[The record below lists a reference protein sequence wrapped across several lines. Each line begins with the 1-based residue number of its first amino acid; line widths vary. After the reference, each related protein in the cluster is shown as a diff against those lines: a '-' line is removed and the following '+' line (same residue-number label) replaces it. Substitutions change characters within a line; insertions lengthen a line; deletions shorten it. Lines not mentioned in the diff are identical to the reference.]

1 MSETSPSLFLLL
13 RAGHDVEN
21 DALSV
26 IHSFTGDSGVEEP
39 LKFNE
44 APTAPGE
51 RIVDKPEL
59 PARGVLMQLRADTET
74 IEGEAMLTVG
84 RSKGYTIYTDEG
96 EALGGKGEYPPPMP
110 MLGSA
115 VGF

>member
-1 MSETSPSLFLLL
+1 M
-13 RAGHDVEN
+13 
-21 DALSV
+21 
-26 IHSFTGDSGVEEP
+26 EEP

-44 APTAPGE
+44 APTTPGE

-74 IEGEAMLTVG
+74 IEGESMLKVG